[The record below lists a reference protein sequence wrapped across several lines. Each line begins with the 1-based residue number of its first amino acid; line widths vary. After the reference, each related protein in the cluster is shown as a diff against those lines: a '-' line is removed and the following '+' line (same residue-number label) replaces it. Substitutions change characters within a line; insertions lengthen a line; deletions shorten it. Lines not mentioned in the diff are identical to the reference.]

1 MQGKYE
7 KAGHPPKY
15 NNVDDLDNAIQDY
28 FDNGVTIKTVIVGRG
43 NNTTELQVP
52 VPTITGLCFH
62 LGFESRQSFYDM
74 DTLIALA
81 IDLHRSNQ

>member
-15 NNVDDLDNAIQDY
+15 NNVDDLDKAIQDY

-74 DTLIALA
+74 EKRPDKN
-81 IDLHRSNQ
+81 RP